1 MAEECQLQNLD
12 YNRLSLSYIKVSHS
26 DLNEDNNDI
35 EKIGSRL
42 ENVKKYLIK
51 TAVNAEH

>member
-12 YNRLSLSYIKVSHS
+12 YNRLSLSYIKVSHF